1 VNPVRI
7 IAIALIVA
15 GVLGLV
21 YGGFSYTRE
30 THEAKV
36 GPVEFSVADRER
48 VNIPVWVGAGA
59 VLLGGVLLLLGR
71 KKG

>member
-1 VNPVRI
+1 MNPVRI
-7 IAIALIVA
+7 ITIALIVA

>member
-1 VNPVRI
+1 MNPVRI

>member
-1 VNPVRI
+1 MNPVRI
-7 IAIALIVA
+7 MAIALIVA

-30 THEAKV
+30 THEARI
-36 GPVEFSVADRER
+36 GPVEFSVTDRER
-48 VNIPVWVGAGA
+48 VNVPVWVGAGA
-59 VLLGGVLLLLGR
+59 VFLGGVLLLLGR

>member
-1 VNPVRI
+1 MNPVRL

-30 THEAKV
+30 THEARV

-48 VNIPVWVGAGA
+48 VNVPVWVGAGA
-59 VLLGGVLLLLGR
+59 VFLGGVLLLLGHR
-71 KKG
+71 KG